1 MAGGERDTAGNL
13 SGLRVAIALKADLLH
28 RLGTHDPSR
37 WPADVQRFVATL
49 ERSRLSDGTALVVL
63 LIEVREELCLLM
75 GVGSAGARRR
85 QLTARRASTL
95 DAWTDLP
102 KRDILR
108 RFSDEILD
116 MLSAATP
123 IPHRRLSPIVKRT
136 KQTIDDAYAD
146 RLTLQRL
153 AAAAGCSRRQL
164 AAIFRRELA
173 MTVREYLTR
182 ARLRRALELIRDG
195 EKIEAVSLMVGYHS
209 KKNFYRQF
217 KARVGVT
224 PSAYRAALLS
234 IR

>member
-1 MAGGERDTAGNL
+1 MAGRERDTADNL

-28 RLGTHDPSR
+28 RLGTHDAAR
-37 WPADVQRFVATL
+37 WPADVQRFVAAL

-63 LIEVREELCLLM
+63 LTEVREELRLLL
-75 GVGSAGARRR
+75 GVGSPGARRR
-85 QLTARRASTL
+85 QLTAPTPSPL

-116 MLSAATP
+116 MLSSATP
-123 IPHRRLSPIVKRT
+123 TPHRRLSPIVKRT
-136 KQTIDDAYAD
+136 KQTIDDAYAEP
-146 RLTLQRL
+146 LTLQRL
-153 AAAAGCSRRQL
+153 AASVGCSRRQL
-164 AAIFRRELA
+164 AALFRRELA

-182 ARLRRALELIRDG
+182 ARLRRALELILDG
-195 EKIEAVSLMVGYHS
+195 QKIEAVSLMVGYHS

-224 PSAYRAALLS
+224 PSAYRAALVS